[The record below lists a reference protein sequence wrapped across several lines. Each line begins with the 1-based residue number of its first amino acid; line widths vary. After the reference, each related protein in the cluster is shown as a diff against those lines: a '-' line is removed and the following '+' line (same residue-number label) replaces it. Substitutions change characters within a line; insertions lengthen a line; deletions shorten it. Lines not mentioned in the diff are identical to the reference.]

1 MPSGLRRC
9 HSLPCV
15 VCQSFAVLCG
25 QNEAT
30 GSSPLAAPPARH
42 ARGRTPADPQ
52 EPGIMGPVHL
62 LLGIAS
68 VLTLV
73 GALLGA
79 AAMSDMPDGNRGLP
93 WRARF
98 VAENRRHPR
107 LRGTAMACLA
117 AALAVSTVWVLAR

>member
-1 MPSGLRRC
+1 M
-9 HSLPCV
+9 
-15 VCQSFAVLCG
+15 Q
-25 QNEAT
+25 
-30 GSSPLAAPPARH
+30 
-42 ARGRTPADPQ
+42 
-52 EPGIMGPVHL
+52 L

-68 VLTLV
+68 ALTLV

-79 AAMSDMPDGNRGLP
+79 VAMSDMPDGNKGLP

-117 AALAVSTVWVLAR
+117 AALVVSIVWVLARFG